1 MAEAT
6 PEKKIANA
14 MKAMD
19 EGDFKKAYTAFKKLA
34 AEIPDN
40 ADVWYYK
47 AECGN
52 YASGMFGAKVDV
64 QEIMDAYKKAI
75 ELDGDR
81 VDYYQSYGL
90 FCISVNKYDEA
101 EKAYCE
107 AAEMDESMSASL
119 YSEFAIEYYNN
130 VMATYGE
137 IMEDPKARAPY
148 GKKALEYMLKALDMT
163 PGHDSRGGQVP
174 SLTPTG
180 HRNPFHL
187 PPFHSTVIHAH
198 PLDKCL
204 IRCLHSVHASC
215 KS

>member
-6 PEKKIANA
+6 PEKKLASA

-19 EGDFKKAYTAFKKLA
+19 EGDFKKAYTSFKKLVTEFPEN
-34 AEIPDN
+34 AEC
-40 ADVWYYK
+40 WYYK

-52 YASGMFGAKVDV
+52 YASGMFGAKVDTE
-64 QEIMDAYKKAI
+64 EIMEAYRKAI
-75 ELDGDR
+75 ELDGER

-90 FCISVNKYDEA
+90 FCISVNKYEEA

-130 VMATYGE
+130 VMASYGE

-148 GKKALEYMLKALDMT
+148 GKKALEYMLKALGMSADEAK
-163 PGHDSRGGQVP
+163 
-174 SLTPTG
+174 SL
-180 HRNPFHL
+180 L
-187 PPFHSTVIHAH
+187 
-198 PLDKCL
+198 
-204 IRCLHSVHASC
+204 
-215 KS
+215 

>member
-34 AEIPDN
+34 AELPDN

-119 YSEFAIEYYNN
+119 
-130 VMATYGE
+130 
-137 IMEDPKARAPY
+137 
-148 GKKALEYMLKALDMT
+148 
-163 PGHDSRGGQVP
+163 
-174 SLTPTG
+174 
-180 HRNPFHL
+180 
-187 PPFHSTVIHAH
+187 
-198 PLDKCL
+198 
-204 IRCLHSVHASC
+204 
-215 KS
+215 